1 MINYNWNFNPL
12 TCYTHQDGYDDV
24 VMTVHWQFIGTSGSI
39 DGSGSQ
45 YTAQSIGTESFV
57 FNPTGSFTP
66 FDQLTKEIVQGWVE
80 GKMGS
85 DRISQMSASIAQQIE
100 DQITPK
106 IVNLSPPWN
115 NPAPTGSI

>member
-24 VMTVHWQFIGTSGSI
+24 VMTVHWQFIGTSGSLN
-39 DGSGSQ
+39 GSGSQ

-80 GKMGS
+80 DKMGLE
-85 DRISQMSASIAQQIE
+85 RISQLSASIAQQIE
-100 DQITPK
+100 DKITPK
-106 IVNLSPPWN
+106 IVNMSPPWS
-115 NPAPTGSI
+115 TT

>member
-1 MINYNWNFNPL
+1 MINYSWNFNPL

-45 YTAQSIGTESFV
+45 YSERIIGTESFV
-57 FNPTGSFTP
+57 FNPSGSFTP

-80 GKMGS
+80 GAMGP
-85 DRISQMSASIAQQIE
+85 DRIAQLSQSIAQQIE
-100 DQITPK
+100 DKITPK
-106 IVNLSPPWN
+106 IVNLSPPWQ
-115 NPAPTGSI
+115 P

>member
-45 YTAQSIGTESFV
+45 YTAQSIGTQTFT
-57 FNPTGSFTP
+57 FDPTTGSFVP
-66 FDQLTKEIVQGWVE
+66 YNDLTKEIVQGWVE
-80 GKMGS
+80 GAMGT
-85 DRISQMSASIAQQIE
+85 DRIAQLSQSIAQQIE
-100 DQITPK
+100 DKITPK
-106 IVNLSPPWN
+106 IVNLSPPWQ
-115 NPAPTGSI
+115 S